1 MNWVRSSWVL
11 FFVGVGLG
19 DLFTRH
25 GGGGFFSTACSAWPQ
40 AVSLTQEHSRDCRV
54 PFGSSSLPLHMQFCR
69 RLESRPSLLFSI
81 HPGLKDSFLHL
92 IGRSN
97 ILLPNFCPKHWS
109 SVPHLPTLEH
119 KNREDH
125 FKFYFLPRRK
135 LSLGGQLAGHW
146 ESRKHGTAEWEVL
159 HHLAARASYL
169 LVA

>member
-1 MNWVRSSWVL
+1 MSLVFCGFRLRWLVHTALGVL
-11 FFVGVGLG
+11 QHRVLQHRLLPVATGRIFDTGAL
-19 DLFTRH
+19 TRLSYS
-25 GGGGFFSTACSAWPQ
+25 FRLQFS
-40 AVSLTQEHSRDCRV
+40 
-54 PFGSSSLPLHMQFCR
+54 PLHMQFCR

-97 ILLPNFCPKHWS
+97 ILLPNFCPRHWS

-125 FKFYFLPRRK
+125 FKFYFLPRQK

-146 ESRKHGTAEWEVL
+146 ENRKHGTAEWEVL